1 MYQTDYLNL
10 NNYDLVIES
19 TYATPDQIAEQ
30 ILKGVEEKVMS
41 QAKLNPK
48 SLGSVQIAA
57 EDVFEAVEKEFG
69 FKYLEYPDK
78 KAEVILDFFAK

>member
-1 MYQTDYLNL
+1 M
-10 NNYDLVIES
+10 
-19 TYATPDQIAEQ
+19 
-30 ILKGVEEKVMS
+30 
-41 QAKLNPK
+41 
-48 SLGSVQIAA
+48 QIAA